1 MSYTESFLTRAI
13 AKSREHIDEPLVN
26 KKYTDARVI
35 EMLEHSY
42 TLVINEVN
50 RNAQTP
56 IVASITVTPSGSTYD
71 YILPY
76 TVGSIEGIFETDSL
90 GTKVFYSRR
99 SNYNPLG
106 VNLRVEGNVLHI
118 QTPTMYGL
126 GTSLTV
132 EYTPSGTARLHNGT
146 CTFNAGGTIAT
157 LGATPNAGTLDTHV
171 HGYVGSVFR
180 FLTVDGSIITNNYM
194 QERTISAYDCTTRAA
209 TLTPALSYVP
219 TTNDGYIYYE
229 IAPAIHKGMDLVVPM
244 LSAMTI
250 AGIEGNEK
258 RYRGIRLAYLEAIR
272 NCRLQA
278 YYSHIDEAAMLHSD
292 GYDNRFF

>member
-132 EYTPSGTARLHNGT
+132 EYTPSGTAR
-146 CTFNAGGTIAT
+146 
-157 LGATPNAGTLDTHV
+157 
-171 HGYVGSVFR
+171 
-180 FLTVDGSIITNNYM
+180 
-194 QERTISAYDCTTRAA
+194 
-209 TLTPALSYVP
+209 
-219 TTNDGYIYYE
+219 
-229 IAPAIHKGMDLVVPM
+229 
-244 LSAMTI
+244 
-250 AGIEGNEK
+250 
-258 RYRGIRLAYLEAIR
+258 
-272 NCRLQA
+272 
-278 YYSHIDEAAMLHSD
+278 
-292 GYDNRFF
+292 